1 MLSYLSVVLTL
12 TCLVSRSL
20 ASPTSSRQFSTVSK
34 KQQGSGTPVAPIP
47 PLQDPWYTAPDGFET
62 AKPGDI
68 LRIREAPGNLTSLAS
83 NCSSAYNIL
92 YRTTN
97 SQYKP
102 DWAVTTVFVPVA
114 VSPALLSYQIP
125 YDSAW
130 LDASPSYAFY
140 TTDGT
145 DSLSDISTGLSSGWF
160 VNVPDYEGPFASF
173 TAGVQ
178 SGHATIDSIRAAFNA
193 NETLGLDSGA
203 RFAMWGYSGGALA
216 SEWAAELAVQYAP
229 EMNFSGAALGGLTPN
244 VTSVLYTINK
254 SNAIGLA
261 PSSFLGLSSQYPAER
276 EFLLSRLKT
285 EGPFNATGFLA
296 ALNYT
301 VSQASAVYAYQDIGD
316 YFIGGI
322 ADITSPSII
331 GIIDKDGIMGYHG
344 VPQMPIFAYKAIED
358 EISVIADTDALVD
371 RYCNSKPRKSSPGDV
386 CDYQISNADISRGVG
401 ANIFYQ
407 RNTAGTHGP
416 ENSNGRPRALLWLT
430 SVLGGTYAQDYP
442 VAGCSTQNV
451 TIDLTSSTVKR
462 KSPRN
467 DHVRSWVD
475 TA

>member
-1 MLSYLSVVLTL
+1 MLTSLSALLT
-12 TCLVSRSL
+12 TACLVLQARGSPSSGGRLSFETRAHDSTRL
-20 ASPTSSRQFSTVSK
+20 A
-34 KQQGSGTPVAPIP
+34 APIP

-62 AKPGDI
+62 TEPGDV
-68 LRIREAPGNLTSLAS
+68 LRIREAPGNITSFVG

-102 DWAVTTVFVPVA
+102 DWAVTTVFVPVT

-140 TTDGT
+140 SSDDTSST
-145 DSLSDISTGLSSGWF
+145 LFDISTGLSSGWF
-160 VNVPDYEGPFASF
+160 VNVPDYEGPLASF

-178 SGHATIDSIRAAFNA
+178 SGHATIDSIRAALNA
-193 NETLGLDSGA
+193 NETLGLASDA
-203 RFAMWGYSGGALA
+203 RYAMWGYSGGALA

-229 EMNFSGAALGGLTPN
+229 EMNFSGVAIGGLTPN

-254 SNAIGLA
+254 SDAVGLV
-261 PSSFLGLSSQYPAER
+261 PSSMLGLTSQYPKER

-301 VSQASAVYAYQDIGD
+301 LGQSSAAYAFQDIGE

-322 ADITSPSII
+322 SDLTSSSLLRITNL
-331 GIIDKDGIMGYHG
+331 DGMMGYHG
-344 VPQMPIFAYKAIED
+344 VPQMPIFAYKAIAD
-358 EISVIADTDALVD
+358 EISVVADTDALVD
-371 RYCNSKPRKSSPGDV
+371 KYCN
-386 CDYQISNADISRGVG
+386 IG
-401 ANIFYQ
+401 ANILYQ
-407 RNTAGTHGP
+407 RNTAGSHGS
-416 ENSNGRPRALLWLT
+416 ELVNGRPAALLWLG
-430 SVLGGTYAQDYP
+430 SVLGGTYAENYP
-442 VAGCSTQNV
+442 PSGCTTETV
-451 TIDLTSSTVKR
+451 TIDLTNSTTKR
-462 KSPRN
+462 RN
-467 DHVRSWVD
+467 FQDKQAWSWPDAV
-475 TA
+475 